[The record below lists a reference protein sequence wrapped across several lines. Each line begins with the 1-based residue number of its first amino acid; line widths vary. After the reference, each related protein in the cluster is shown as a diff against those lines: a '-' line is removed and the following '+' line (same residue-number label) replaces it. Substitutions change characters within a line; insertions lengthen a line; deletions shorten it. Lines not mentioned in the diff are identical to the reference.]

1 MQHSMK
7 RRLVGSLVA
16 LAGSGLIGGCSAQDD
31 AGTMESTAMGSAEQS
46 VAACAGDDVNYD
58 YNAFAASLAVAI
70 ADELERW
77 DVNADF
83 ELRSGKLELSATGT
97 ARCAA
102 FPDGCGNTIA
112 LLRLQDDAAASV
124 PNHSPA
130 VFRSKL
136 VTWYSKQT
144 QILKSLVDRMLTVDK
159 GVYKIKARHSGKY
172 MAVDNSS
179 TLDGAIIEQRGS
191 VTYAGADEWRLILQ
205 NTKHRFQ
212 NIRSGKCLTLEQD
225 SSADVIGFVQRTC
238 SPTLTTQNFELAGA
252 GDAWAIRTKYLKALD
267 VNGGSQA
274 DDARLI
280 QYTWDGNKTN
290 QKWELVPVGSAQHLS
305 PRVVATAV
313 YYLTVKHSGH
323 AIGVDGG
330 LMNDNAVIEQRG
342 YVASDDRF
350 HWYVTPLLSGYQF
363 INRKSGKCLALASDT
378 DTAPLVQ
385 KTCAPVATQ
394 AFGFQPTG
402 ADGYSV
408 LYSVARGRPLEIAN
422 ASLNWDTPL
431 VQAATGDWNDN
442 RMLRLNPVIA
452 GEPHRLTF
460 SHKTN
465 DATCG
470 EYNYWYEIAQPN
482 GDPLHAPADSYVQ
495 LIFAGG
501 KETLTGKDVNPFIAQ
516 RVSGDL
522 VAIDPTY
529 GLNEDGLTTSGS
541 CTAAC
546 TKITKESIAGRC
558 CSCNGATKTYK
569 KSTWN
574 AMTYLC
580 Q

>member
-172 MAVDNSS
+172 MAVDGSS
-179 TLDGAIIEQRGS
+179 TLDGAIIEQRSS
-191 VTYAGADEWRLILQ
+191 VTYAGADEWRVILQ

-212 NIRSGKCLTLEQD
+212 NVRSGKCLTLEQD
-225 SSADVIGFVQRTC
+225 SSADLIGFVQRTC
-238 SPTLTTQNFELAGA
+238 SSTSTTQQFEFAGA
-252 GDAWAIRTKYLKALD
+252 GDAWTIRTKHLKALD
-267 VNGGSQA
+267 VNGASQA

-280 QYTWDGNKTN
+280 QYSWTGSKLNQRWD
-290 QKWELVPVGSAQHLS
+290 LVPVGAGQHVS
-305 PRVVATAV
+305 PIRLATAV
-313 YYLTVKHSGH
+313 YYVTAKHSGQ
-323 AIGVDGG
+323 AIAVDGG
-330 LMNDNAVIEQRG
+330 SQLDGATIEQRA
-342 YVASDDRF
+342 YWANDDRF
-350 HWYVTPLLSGYQF
+350 HWYVTPVMDAYQF
-363 INRKSGKCLALASDT
+363 VNRKSGKCLALAADT

-385 KTCAPVATQ
+385 TTCATVATQ
-394 AFGFQPTG
+394 LFRFQPTG
-402 ADGYSV
+402 AEGYSV
-408 LYSVARGRPLEIAN
+408 VYSTRGRPLEIAN
-422 ASLNWDTPL
+422 ASLASDTRL
-431 VQAATGDWNDN
+431 VQAATGDWHDH
-442 RMLRLNPVIA
+442 RLLRLNPVIA